1 MGSILLDTRLKSFI
15 QENKHEFQSQLLYQ
29 AVNVK
34 DKINDILRVGDIDLI
49 NNAHKLVFNVLDGKE
64 RELQAFAKQEGIA
77 WATHSLTLSFKL
89 EWVQA
94 IRRTLWNFL
103 QDYIKL
109 ENNQS
114 REDFFVMER
123 QINSH
128 IDQFLNTFFINYSTY
143 KDSLLTAQRE
153 LVENLS
159 VPIIPITANICILPL
174 IGSVDSFRTSVLEE
188 KVLTEIGRLRIQTLI
203 MDLSGIADMETE
215 VIDHLMKTINGTSMM
230 GCHTVITGLRTDVVR
245 KMIHLG
251 ITFDKDTKKFG
262 TLQQALNHYLIGIIS
277 KTEPLESH
285 SRGSVFRFY
294 A

>member
-1 MGSILLDTRLKSFI
+1 MESILLDSKLKSFI
-15 QENKHEFQSQLLYQ
+15 QENKQDFENQLLQQ
-29 AVNVK
+29 AVGVK

-49 NNAHKLVFNVLDGKE
+49 NNAHQLVIYVLDGKDL
-64 RELQAFAKQEGIA
+64 ELQAFAKKEGIA

-89 EWVQA
+89 EWIQA

-103 QDYIKL
+103 QQYNKISNKHSL
-109 ENNQS
+109 
-114 REDFFVMER
+114 EDFFMLER
-123 QINSH
+123 HINNH

-188 KVLTEIGRLRIQTLI
+188 KVLTEIGRLHIQTLI
-203 MDLSGIADMETE
+203 MDLSGIADMEIE

-230 GCHTVITGLRTDVVR
+230 GCHTVITGLRPDVVR

-251 ITFDKDTKKFG
+251 LTFDKDTKKFG
-262 TLQQALNHYLIGIIS
+262 TLQQALKQYLIG
-277 KTEPLESH
+277 
-285 SRGSVFRFY
+285 
-294 A
+294 